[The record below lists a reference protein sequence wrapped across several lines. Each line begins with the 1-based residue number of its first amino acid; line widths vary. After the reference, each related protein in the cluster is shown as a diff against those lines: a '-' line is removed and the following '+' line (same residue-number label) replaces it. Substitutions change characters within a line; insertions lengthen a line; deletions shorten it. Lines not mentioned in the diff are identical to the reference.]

1 MPTFS
6 GRTNVYLQ
14 YLETPAWKPKPKKS
28 VQFFKGY
35 DGALPK
41 RKKKT
46 RFFQRFQAARARCQQ
61 AQK

>member
-1 MPTFS
+1 MPTA
-6 GRTNVYLQ
+6 TNVYFQ
-14 YLETPAWKPKPKKS
+14 YLGGSNFQPKQKKS
-28 VQFFKGY
+28 VQLFKGY

-41 RKKKT
+41 PKKKT